1 MDNMLATKHDL
12 SSLEQKMENHFRR
25 LEERQSHES
34 LERSVTFWFGL
45 AFFTLL
51 GIVLVLTRPLA

>member
-1 MDNMLATKHDL
+1 MDSMLATKEDL
-12 SSLEQKMENHFRR
+12 RSLERKMEDHFRR
-25 LEERQSHES
+25 LDERQSHES

-51 GIVLVLTRPLA
+51 GVVIVLAEPWA